1 MPHFTQWF
9 LEHTLLCHISRGDF
23 QRILHG
29 ATFHAVI
36 SRTFF
41 VVPQFTWWF
50 PAHSLWCH
58 FSRYDFPRTFFF
70 MLHFTRWYP
79 ARSLCCHIPSGD
91 SQIIICCATIHAV
104 TSSAFFAVPHFTRWF
119 LEHTL
124 LRHISRGDF
133 QRILHGAT
141 FHAVI
146 SNAFFTVPHFTRWFP
161 THSSRC
167 HISCGDFQNIICC
180 ATIHVVISSAFLA
193 VPSLTRWFPAH
204 SFYCHL
210 SHQSSHPLQFACF
223 TNYFNIFAI
232 PAPHHSCYP
241 CFSTCLPA
249 LCLGVNFISISNC
262 YTVTYRSLSPLFT
275 MLLTPDITS
284 DRCFS
289 LQDAVWI
296 NPPFDSNNSPR

>member
-1 MPHFTQWF
+1 MRWF
-9 LEHTLLCHISRGDF
+9 PEHYLLCHNSLGDF
-23 QRILHG
+23 QRIPCG

-36 SRTFF
+36 SPEHSFFMPHFTRWFPARSFAVTFQAVIPRTLF
-41 VVPQFTWWF
+41 VVPQFT
-50 PAHSLWCH
+50 
-58 FSRYDFPRTFFF
+58 
-70 MLHFTRWYP
+70 RW
-79 ARSLCCHIPSGD
+79 L
-91 SQIIICCATIHAV
+91 
-104 TSSAFFAVPHFTRWF
+104 
-119 LEHTL
+119 
-124 LRHISRGDF
+124 
-133 QRILHGAT
+133 
-141 FHAVI
+141 
-146 SNAFFTVPHFTRWFP
+146 P

-167 HISCGDFQNIICC
+167 HISRDDFQNIICC

-210 SHQSSHPLQFACF
+210 SHQSSHSLQFACF

-262 YTVTYRSLSPLFT
+262 CTVTYRSLSPLFT

-289 LQDAVWI
+289 LQDAVSI